1 MRSPRGSSQEHRSGS
16 LSPPEVVRRFFAS
29 RGKHVLSFAGFGE
42 LGYEQ
47 AGIVERVAEDA
58 LSRLPRESVMV
69 QCGTLLR
76 VGGEDG
82 IAGVFAVAHRLGIET
97 AGIHP
102 GVALE
107 FASTHRVSPHE
118 DSVFFVHDD
127 LWGGFVDHD
136 GRPSATLALILEVSD
151 ELVAIGGGK
160 HAADELRAFRRAGK
174 PVRYVPAEM
183 NRRAVGEWCARTG
196 VERPDVRGAAYEAW
210 LERTDAEP

>member
-1 MRSPRGSSQEHRSGS
+1 M
-16 LSPPEVVRRFFAS
+16 SPPEVVRRFFAS

-58 LSRLPRESVMV
+58 LGRLPRESVIV

-82 IAGVFAVAHRLGIET
+82 IAGVFAVARRLGIET

-102 GVALE
+102 GVSLE
-107 FASTHRVSPHE
+107 FASTHCVSPFE
-118 DSVFFVHDD
+118 DTAFFVDD
-127 LWGGFVDHD
+127 DVWGGFVDRG
-136 GRPSATLALILEVSD
+136 GRPSPTLALILEVSD
-151 ELVAIGGGK
+151 ELLAIGGGK
-160 HAADELRAFRRAGK
+160 HAADELRAFWRAGK
-174 PVRYVPAEM
+174 PARYVPAEM
-183 NRRAVGEWCARTG
+183 NHRAVRDWCARADIDL
-196 VERPDVRGAAYEAW
+196 PDVRGAAYEAW